1 MTATKTQEQVRKIN
15 GTEYSLSELAE
26 LTGLTEQTVKA
37 TPNAALEG
45 LVQAQEK
52 AKKASRQNR
61 EKETPR
67 TKFLKRGEG
76 KMAEGIRHMVNE
88 IKEKSWNKDSELSTT
103 VQNMA
108 RRYGPVTLS
117 VLYQDGHLSHELSKA
132 IEDAYPESND

>member
-1 MTATKTQEQVRKIN
+1 MTTKTQSKTILLN
-15 GTEYSLSELAE
+15 GTEYTMDQVAE
-26 LTGLTEQTVKA
+26 ITNLTVDTVNA
-37 TPNAALEG
+37 TPKAALES
-45 LVQAQEK
+45 LVKAQEK
-52 AKKASRQNR
+52 AQKSQNR

-76 KMAEGIRHMVNE
+76 KMAKGIRHMVNE

-117 VLYQDGHLSHELSKA
+117 VLYQDGHLSQELTEA
-132 IEDAYPESND
+132 IQAAYPESND